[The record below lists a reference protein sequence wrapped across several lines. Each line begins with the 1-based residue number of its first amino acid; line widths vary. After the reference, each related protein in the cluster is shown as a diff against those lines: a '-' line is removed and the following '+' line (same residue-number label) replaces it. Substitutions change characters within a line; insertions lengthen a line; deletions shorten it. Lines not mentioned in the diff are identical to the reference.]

1 MAPAAAAAIDSSHR
15 DKLGGAEMAD
25 QLVRL
30 GMALVV
36 IAMIS
41 AGLYVSGSGRAS
53 AVEPGIHGIGL
64 RP

>member
-1 MAPAAAAAIDSSHR
+1 
-15 DKLGGAEMAD
+15 MAD

-36 IAMIS
+36 IALIS
-41 AGLYVSGSGRAS
+41 AGLYISSSGRAS
-53 AVEPGIHGIGL
+53 AVEPNIPGIGL

>member
-1 MAPAAAAAIDSSHR
+1 
-15 DKLGGAEMAD
+15 MAD

-36 IAMIS
+36 IALIS
-41 AGLYVSGSGRAS
+41 AGLYVFGSGRA
-53 AVEPGIHGIGL
+53 AAIEPNIHGIGL

>member
-1 MAPAAAAAIDSSHR
+1 
-15 DKLGGAEMAD
+15 MAD

-36 IAMIS
+36 IALIS
-41 AGLYVSGSGRAS
+41 AGLYISGSGRAS
-53 AVEPGIHGIGL
+53 AVEPNISGIGL